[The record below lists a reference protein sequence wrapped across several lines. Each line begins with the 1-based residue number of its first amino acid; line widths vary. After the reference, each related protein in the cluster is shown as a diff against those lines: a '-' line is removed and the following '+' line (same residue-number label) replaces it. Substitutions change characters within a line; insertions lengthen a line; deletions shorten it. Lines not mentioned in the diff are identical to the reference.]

1 MSIICPPTAIR
12 KRVVLH
18 FPGFEGLDAVKHR
31 ERFAR
36 SIVKT
41 ARLWEFS
48 ATTSALNGDAL
59 PPFFDVDSQGDGW
72 QTESR
77 VHVFDHSELVDRLNS
92 RPLVLRLLLGF
103 RAAGLVML
111 EGGALA
117 YFRHAWRF
125 GLFFIFPFLVVSAA
139 LLASLALITYPFW
152 LDLAAWHVLIGLAL
166 AYLFFLRLFVP
177 WAERTHMLHLF
188 SDWELAVA
196 VARLDEPSVTAW
208 LARSMAAARLALDET
223 ADEYVISSHSMGASM
238 AAHVLGALLEKE
250 PDLLAGKQ
258 VVFATL
264 GGATLQCAFLKSA
277 GLLRQRVGA
286 VARDRQVFWLDV
298 QCLTDIINFYK
309 AQVVALCGH
318 ADAPP
323 AHIALI
329 RIKHMLT
336 SERYTKIRRDF
347 LRVHRQYVL
356 DSDCRSPFDFGLM
369 LTGPLPAHQF
379 ASSAGEGLLPQV

>member
-1 MSIICPPTAIR
+1 MIQPPTAIR

-18 FPGFEGLDAVKHR
+18 FPGFEGLDAAKHR

-36 SIVKT
+36 SMVKT
-41 ARLWEFS
+41 AKLWDFS
-48 ATTSALNGDAL
+48 ATTSALNGDAVQ
-59 PPFFDVDSQGDGW
+59 PFFDVDSQGDGW
-72 QTESR
+72 QTDSR
-77 VHVFDHSELVDRLNS
+77 VHIFDHSEIVDRLNN
-92 RPLVLRLLLGF
+92 RPLVLRLLRGF
-103 RAAGLVML
+103 AAAAQVVA
-111 EGGALA
+111 EGGATA

-125 GLFFIFPFLVVSAA
+125 GLFFIFPFLVVAAA
-139 LLASLALITYPFW
+139 LLVSLALITYPFW
-152 LDLAAWHVLIGLAL
+152 LGLAPWHTLIGLVL
-166 AYLFFLRLFVP
+166 AYVFFLRFFVP
-177 WAERTHMLHLF
+177 WAERSHMLHLF

-196 VARLDEPSVTAW
+196 VARLDESYVTDW
-208 LARSMAAARLALDET
+208 LARSMAAAKLALAET
-223 ADEYVISSHSMGASM
+223 ADEYVISSHSMGSSM
-238 AAHVLGALLEKE
+238 AAHVLGRLLEEE
-250 PDLLAGKQ
+250 PDLLAGKK

-286 VARDRQVFWLDV
+286 IARVREVFWLDV

-309 AQVVALCGH
+309 ARVVALCGH
-318 ADAPP
+318 EDAPA

-336 SERYTKIRRDF
+336 SERYAKIRRDF

-369 LTGPLPAHQF
+369 VAGPLPACTF
-379 ASSAGEGLLPQV
+379 AGYTGEGPLPKA